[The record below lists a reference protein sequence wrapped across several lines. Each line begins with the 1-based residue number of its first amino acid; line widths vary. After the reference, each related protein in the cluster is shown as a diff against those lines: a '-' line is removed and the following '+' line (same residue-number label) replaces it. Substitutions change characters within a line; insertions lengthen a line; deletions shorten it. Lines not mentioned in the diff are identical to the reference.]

1 MQPHEGKT
9 ALFKSARGSY
19 NPAVQM
25 NETTD
30 SAQAPEQVQIFEKWQ
45 STEPANLVIDVPP
58 DKDT

>member
-1 MQPHEGKT
+1 MQPYEGKT

-30 SAQAPEQVQIFEKWQ
+30 SVQTPEQVQIFEKRQ
-45 STEPANLVIDVPP
+45 RTEAANLVIDVPP
-58 DKDT
+58 DKDS